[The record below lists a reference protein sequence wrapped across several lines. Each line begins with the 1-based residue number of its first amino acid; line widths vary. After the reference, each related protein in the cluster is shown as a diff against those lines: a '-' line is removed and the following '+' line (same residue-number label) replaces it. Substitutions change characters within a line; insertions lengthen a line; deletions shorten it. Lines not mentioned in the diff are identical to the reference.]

1 MFRYKR
7 RVEVHFPQHWPD
19 LSDATQM
26 APILRVKA
34 RWSGFQGSPGYSIF
48 HFKDFAAETYVQTDA
63 TAVVNKTR
71 AFFLAVAG
79 LLPAVVSVDVQTDVE
94 LIDHDSGDLIDVLN
108 ANPVATVTGGA
119 SGTAPYAA
127 ASGAVVSWR
136 TTQVRNGRRIRGRTF
151 LVPLSSAAFE
161 SNGTLTSGA
170 LTSLGIAGQGM
181 ITPGD
186 GPDFGVYARPP
197 AGGVGAGEFAQ
208 AMGFTAPD
216 IGAVLR
222 SRRD

>member
-1 MFRYKR
+1 
-7 RVEVHFPQHWPD
+7 
-19 LSDATQM
+19 M

-48 HFKDFAAETYVQTDA
+48 HFKDFAAETYAVSDA

-71 AFFLAVAG
+71 AMFLAVAG
-79 LLPAVVSVDVQTDVE
+79 LLPSVVSVDVQTDVE
-94 LIDHDSGDLIDVLN
+94 LIDHNTGDLMDVLN
-108 ANPVATVTGGA
+108 ASPVATVTGGA

-127 ASGAVVSWR
+127 ASGAVISWR

-151 LVPLSSAAFE
+151 FVPLSSSAFE

-170 LTSLGIAGQGM
+170 LTSLGIAGTGM

-186 GPDFGVYARPP
+186 GPDFGVYARPTGP
-197 AGGVGAGEFAQ
+197 DATDGEFAQ
-208 AMGFTAPD
+208 AMGYTAPD